1 MQDNNMKEEMLKALK
16 CLYLAVQEDIV
27 KDVETKVMN
36 YVTEL
41 EEKLKEKEEFIDS
54 TFEEWADNDTKIEEM
69 LEPILGK
76 EFIEGD
82 SFCVPRTVVCV
93 EKLVERYNHIV
104 ERCEGFASKL
114 YKTRGE
120 RNELRKELEKLKELH
135 TLNFMSDM
143 LPMEKL
149 QKQRDELRNALKE
162 AYVHN
167 QNMHCYQTKGR
178 LHDELNKQTIIL
190 RTAIKN

>member
-1 MQDNNMKEEMLKALK
+1 MKEEMLKALK
-16 CLYLAVQEDIV
+16 CLYLAVQEDIA

-41 EEKLKEKEEFIDS
+41 EEKVLGRDKVIKEKEEFIYRAFD
-54 TFEEWADNDTKIEEM
+54 EWAYDDTKIEEM
-69 LEPILGK
+69 LEPIIGK

-82 SFCVPRTVVCV
+82 SYCVPGTVACV
-93 EKLVERYNHIV
+93 EELVKKYN
-104 ERCEGFASKL
+104 
-114 YKTRGE
+114 
-120 RNELRKELEKLKELH
+120 NLKELH
-135 TLNFMSDM
+135 ALNFMSDM

-149 QKQRDELRNALKE
+149 QKQRDELRKAVKE

-178 LHDELNKQTIIL
+178 LYDELNKQTTIL

>member
-1 MQDNNMKEEMLKALK
+1 MLKALK
-16 CLYLAVQEDIV
+16 CLYLAVQEDIA

-41 EEKLKEKEEFIDS
+41 EEKLKEKEEYIKRV
-54 TFEEWADNDTKIEEM
+54 FEDWADDDIRIEEM
-69 LEPILGK
+69 LEPIIGK

-82 SFCVPRTVVCV
+82 TYCVPGTVACV
-93 EKLVERYNHIV
+93 EKLVERYNHNV
-104 ERCEGFASKL
+104 KRCERFASRL

-149 QKQRDELRNALKE
+149 QKQRDELRKTLKE
-162 AYVHN
+162 AYIHN

-178 LHDELNKQTIIL
+178 LYDELNKQTIIL